1 MVRQE
6 SAKLSFASSNLAGTS
21 ICDVHFWC
29 RTQKVLGKVN
39 ITFYMRFLMA
49 KCLKSTGKM
58 LTRIFGF
65 PLMQLPFQKRLEPF
79 KSAKEA
85 ICAAPFLISDRISKR
100 ALLFYRV
107 FRKLSFVNLPG
118 FLGRISLENPGFF
131 CFQKGRWLSAPDSRP
146 FSCLR
151 EDGFFVFSHNYSVP
165 EIGRRRKWR

>member
-1 MVRQE
+1 MVRQR
-6 SAKLSFASSNLAGTS
+6 SAKPSFASSNLAGTS

-118 FLGRISLENPGFF
+118 FLWRDSHKKPGFF
-131 CFQKGRWLSAPDSRP
+131 FFKKGADSQQPFLSRSP
-146 FSCLR
+146 FSGRAAFL
-151 EDGFFVFSHNYSVP
+151 FS
-165 EIGRRRKWR
+165 